1 MNEVKR
7 FMRQRG
13 LRINWLASQI
23 GMKPKTLY
31 PKLDGSRGIRDS
43 ELAKI
48 NAVLGTTFEG
58 EQNGS
63 TKAN

>member
-1 MNEVKR
+1 MNEIKSFIQR
-7 FMRQRG
+7 RG
-13 LRINWLASQI
+13 LRINWLAERI

-48 NAVLGTTFEG
+48 NAVLGTAFEG
-58 EQNGS
+58 ERNGRERS
-63 TKAN
+63 G